1 MPQVLGL
8 SIYPIIVVMVVS
20 CVLVQFCNSLQKR
33 PLDSTLPFCLELI
46 KLELRTRMGT
56 RAKGG
61 NIYTPG
67 TIKEL
72 IVLSHSLSK
81 FFWSPLFMEPL
92 MQTLDVTGELKGGK
106 FRMCRSRWH
115 CLSAMCGGVKY
126 ILTSPGS
133 PADLGQL
140 CISLSHHANVLPRGS
155 CSFTYQ
161 IKVHFLDC
169 KSSKPTG
176 INYSKFETFWNLLK
190 TFSEV
195 QIHFHSK

>member
-56 RAKGG
+56 RAKGR
-61 NIYTPG
+61 NIHTTG

-72 IVLSHSLSK
+72 IVLSHPLSK
-81 FFWSPLFMEPL
+81 FFWSPLFTEPL

-115 CLSAMCGGVKY
+115 CLSAMCGGVKH

-140 CISLSHHANVLPRGS
+140 CISLSHHAHILPRGS

-169 KSSKPTG
+169 KSNKPTG
-176 INYSKFETFWNLLK
+176 INYSKFWNILK
-190 TFSEV
+190 SFENILRGPNS
-195 QIHFHSK
+195 FPF